1 MTAAE
6 LIQRAWRRWD
16 LLPGLVQIVRK
27 GILSMRGAKIGTGTW
42 LPRVQVPWP
51 HQLSLGRKCIVEP
64 DVFFKYDGFWKP
76 GPSIQI
82 GDRVFIGRN
91 TEFNICNGIMIA
103 DDCLIASGCTFVDS
117 DHGTDPDRPM
127 NEQPMKGAP
136 IVLEENVWIGAQCM
150 VLKGVRLGKGA
161 VIGAG
166 SVVTKSVPAGEVWAG
181 VPARRLKQQ
190 PSEKAGSASCTR
202 TPDILPAVVL

>member
-16 LLPGLVQIVRK
+16 LLPGPRQMLR
-27 GILSMRGAKIGTGTW
+27 GLLLRLRGARIGHGTW

-51 HQLSLGRKCIVEP
+51 HQLSLGHHCIIEP
-64 DVFFKYDGFWKP
+64 DVYFKYDGFWKP
-76 GPSIQI
+76 GPSICI

-91 TEFNICNGIMIA
+91 TEFNISTGISIA
-103 DDCLIASGCTFVDS
+103 DDCLIASGCTFVDG
-117 DHGTDPDRPM
+117 DHGMAADRPM
-127 NEQPMKGAP
+127 NEQPLNGAA
-136 IVLEENVWIGAQCM
+136 IVLEENVWLGAQCV
-150 VLKGVRLGKGA
+150 VLKGVRLGRGA

-166 SVVTKSVPAGEVWAG
+166 SVVNKSVPAGEVWAG

-190 PSEKAGSASCTR
+190 PPKTTGAEIRATSSE
-202 TPDILPAVVL
+202 ILTAAAL

>member
-1 MTAAE
+1 MIDAAGNLLE
-6 LIQRAWRRWD
+6 LDPDHAVAKLGVAAKVGPD
-16 LLPGLVQIVRK
+16 TT
-27 GILSMRGAKIGTGTW
+27 RGAKIGTGTW

-166 SVVTKSVPAGEVWAG
+166 SVVNKSVPAGEVWAG

-190 PSEKAGSASCTR
+190 PMAKAVSASCTS

>member
-6 LIQRAWRRWD
+6 FIQRAWRRWD
-16 LLPGLVQIVRK
+16 LLPGPGQFLRK
-27 GILSMRGAKIGTGTW
+27 CRLSLRGARIGQGTW
-42 LPRVQVPWP
+42 LPRVHVPWP
-51 HQLSLGRKCIVEP
+51 HQLSLGRKCIIEP

-91 TEFNICNGIMIA
+91 TEFNICSGITIA

-127 NEQPMKGAP
+127 NEQPLKGAA

-150 VLKGVRLGKGA
+150 VLKGVRLGRGA

-181 VPARRLKQQ
+181 VPARQLKQQ
-190 PSEKAGSASCTR
+190 PLENAASDPFTR
-202 TPDILPAVVL
+202 TPEFLPATVL

>member
-190 PSEKAGSASCTR
+190 PSEKAVSASCTR

>member
-76 GPSIQI
+76 GP
-82 GDRVFIGRN
+82 
-91 TEFNICNGIMIA
+91 
-103 DDCLIASGCTFVDS
+103 
-117 DHGTDPDRPM
+117 
-127 NEQPMKGAP
+127 
-136 IVLEENVWIGAQCM
+136 
-150 VLKGVRLGKGA
+150 
-161 VIGAG
+161 
-166 SVVTKSVPAGEVWAG
+166 
-181 VPARRLKQQ
+181 
-190 PSEKAGSASCTR
+190 
-202 TPDILPAVVL
+202 

>member
-82 GDRVFIGRN
+82 GDHVFIGRN

-190 PSEKAGSASCTR
+190 PSEKAVSASCTR